1 MSEWIGKKGTTGPSV
16 VYQREDEGVFVY
28 AKGECVYHIPD
39 HDVPDEVLDS
49 NDTDDLFNWVFENYS
64 SEIDECMEALGI

>member
-16 VYQREDEGVFVY
+16 CVSSEGVIRVY
-28 AKGECVYHIPD
+28 ASEGSVLVYSVYDAPEHVLVSHI
-39 HDVPDEVLDS
+39 
-49 NDTDDLFNWVFENYS
+49 DDLFNWVFENYS